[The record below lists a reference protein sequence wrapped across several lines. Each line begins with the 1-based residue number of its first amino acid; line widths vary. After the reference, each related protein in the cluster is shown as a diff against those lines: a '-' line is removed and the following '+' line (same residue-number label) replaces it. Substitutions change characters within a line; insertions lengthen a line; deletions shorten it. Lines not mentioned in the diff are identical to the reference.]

1 VLGLLL
7 YIRGISRRCLSAV
20 DLGHPWKQD
29 DSAIT
34 KHTVQEELPDKSQH
48 TKNSTDNSSINEY
61 LPGLIILDAWGF
73 EFSDFDQ
80 PLRPTDS
87 YVDASPETAC
97 TQRPPHHS
105 CWLQHVLGRR
115 STGHACF
122 YYACALNYRMRR
134 KYTRARTLTHTTA
147 EPNHFPFPCP

>member
-34 KHTVQEELPDKSQH
+34 KHTVQEE
-48 TKNSTDNSSINEY
+48 